1 MCTESTTTACRA
13 ENYALRIE
21 KMKRLYKTR
30 DTLAA
35 LAVAALMVVPTALA
49 ADQAPP
55 SKAKDVKSCA
65 VCHAPE
71 DGQMRAFF
79 DDVSMKSQ
87 AIQLK
92 LDTTAEVVKFDEDKL
107 AIINGSTPGDV
118 EKSLRD
124 IKKGSEVR
132 VAYVESSSGS
142 KSISEISIK
151 PKMSVEAE
159 KKISVEAVEKLV
171 TGQEKYTLIDARPPL
186 KFQEGAI
193 LTAINIPFPAFQKNL
208 DKLPK
213 DKNELI
219 VYYCAGVT

>member
-1 MCTESTTTACRA
+1 
-13 ENYALRIE
+13 
-21 KMKRLYKTR
+21 MKRSKPRETI
-30 DTLAA
+30 AG
-35 LAVAALMVVPTALA
+35 LAVVALMIAPAAFA
-49 ADQAPP
+49 ADQTPP
-55 SKAKDVKSCA
+55 AKAKDVKSCA

-71 DGQMRAFF
+71 GGQMRAFF

-92 LDTTAEVVKFDEDKL
+92 LDTSAEVVKFDAEKL
-107 AIINGSTPGDV
+107 QIINGSTPGDV

-132 VAYVESSSGS
+132 VAYVEAANGS

-151 PKMSVEAE
+151 PKMTVAAE
-159 KKISVEAVEKLV
+159 KKLNVEAVEKLV
-171 TGQEKYTLIDARPPL
+171 TGQEKYTLIDARPPV
-186 KFQEGAI
+186 KFQEGSI
-193 LTAINIPFPAFQKNL
+193 PTAINIPFPAFQKNL

>member
-1 MCTESTTTACRA
+1 M
-13 ENYALRIE
+13 
-21 KMKRLYKTR
+21 RLNKPR
-30 DTLAA
+30 GTLAG
-35 LAVAALMVVPTALA
+35 LAAVTLLIASAALA

-55 SKAKDVKSCA
+55 AKAKDVKSCA

-71 DGQMRAFF
+71 DGQMRAIF

-87 AIQLK
+87 VIQLK
-92 LDTTAEVVKFDEDKL
+92 LDGATEVVKFDENKL
-107 AIINGSTPGDV
+107 TITNGSTPGDL

-124 IKKGSEVR
+124 IKKGHEVR
-132 VAYVESSSGS
+132 VAYTEAANGT

-151 PKMSVEAE
+151 PKMTVAAE
-159 KKISVEAVEKLV
+159 KKINVEAVEKLV
-171 TGQEKYTLIDARPPL
+171 AGQEKYTLIDARPTL

-193 LTAINIPFPAFQKNL
+193 PTAINIPFPAFQKNL

-219 VYYCAGVT
+219 VYYCAGAT

>member
-1 MCTESTTTACRA
+1 M
-13 ENYALRIE
+13 
-21 KMKRLYKTR
+21 RLSKPR
-30 DTLAA
+30 EMLAGLAA
-35 LAVAALMVVPTALA
+35 ATLLISSPALA

-55 SKAKDVKSCA
+55 AKAKDVKSCA
-65 VCHAPE
+65 TCHAPV

-87 AIQLK
+87 VIQLK
-92 LDTTAEVVKFDEDKL
+92 LDAAAEVVKFDKDKL
-107 AIINGSTPGDV
+107 TIVNGSAPGDV

-124 IKKGSEVR
+124 IKKGSEIR
-132 VAYVESSSGS
+132 VAYTEAANGS

-151 PKMSVEAE
+151 PKMTVPVE
-159 KKISVEAVEKLV
+159 KRINVEGVEKLV
-171 TGQEKYTLIDARPPL
+171 AGQDKYTLVDARPPV
-186 KFQEGAI
+186 KFQEGSI
-193 LTAINIPFPAFQKNL
+193 PTAISIPFSAFQKNL

>member
-1 MCTESTTTACRA
+1 M
-13 ENYALRIE
+13 
-21 KMKRLYKTR
+21 RLGKPR
-30 DTLAA
+30 EMLAGLAA
-35 LAVAALMVVPTALA
+35 ATLMIASSALA

-55 SKAKDVKSCA
+55 PAKAKDVKSCA

-87 AIQLK
+87 VIQLK
-92 LDTTAEVVKFDEDKL
+92 LDAVAEVVKFDEDKL
-107 AIINGSTPGDV
+107 TIINGSTPGDV

-132 VAYVESSSGS
+132 VAFVEAANGS

-151 PKMSVEAE
+151 PKMTVAAE
-159 KKISVEAVEKLV
+159 KKLSVEAVEKLV
-171 TGQEKYTLIDARPPL
+171 TGQEKYTLIDARPPI
-186 KFQEGAI
+186 KFQDGSI
-193 LTAINIPFPAFQKNL
+193 PTAINIPFPAFQKNL

-213 DKNELI
+213 DKNELV
-219 VYYCAGVT
+219 VYFCAGVT

>member
-1 MCTESTTTACRA
+1 MRLPKARES
-13 ENYALRIE
+13 
-21 KMKRLYKTR
+21 
-30 DTLAA
+30 LAG
-35 LAVAALMVVPTALA
+35 LAVAALMMVPTALA

-55 SKAKDVKSCA
+55 AKAKDVKSCA

-71 DGQMRAFF
+71 NGQMRAFF

-92 LDTTAEVVKFDEDKL
+92 LDTTAEVVKFDENTL
-107 AIINGSTPGDV
+107 TVINGSTPGDV

-132 VAYVESSSGS
+132 VAYVEAANGA

-151 PKMSVEAE
+151 PKMAVAAE
-159 KKISVEAVEKLV
+159 KKINLEAVEKLV
-171 TGQEKYTLIDARPPL
+171 TGQEKYTLIDARPLL
-186 KFQEGAI
+186 KFQDGAI

>member
-1 MCTESTTTACRA
+1 MRLHKARES
-13 ENYALRIE
+13 
-21 KMKRLYKTR
+21 
-30 DTLAA
+30 LAG
-35 LAVAALMVVPTALA
+35 LAVAALMMVPTALA

-55 SKAKDVKSCA
+55 AKAKDVKSCA

-71 DGQMRAFF
+71 NGQMRAFF

-92 LDTTAEVVKFDEDKL
+92 LDTTAEVVKFDENTL
-107 AIINGSTPGDV
+107 TVINGSTPGDV

-132 VAYVESSSGS
+132 VAYVEAANGA

-151 PKMSVEAE
+151 PKMAVAAE
-159 KKISVEAVEKLV
+159 KKINLEAVEKLV
-171 TGQEKYTLIDARPPL
+171 TGQEKYTLIDARPLL
-186 KFQEGAI
+186 KFQDGAI